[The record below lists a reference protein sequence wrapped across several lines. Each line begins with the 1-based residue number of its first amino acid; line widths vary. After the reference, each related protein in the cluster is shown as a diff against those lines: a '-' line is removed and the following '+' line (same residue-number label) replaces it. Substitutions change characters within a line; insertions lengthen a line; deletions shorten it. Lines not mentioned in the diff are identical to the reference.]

1 MVGVCAALRIAEG
14 KPQAN
19 APGMDG
25 GLCPLASLPV
35 FSPPACLWFL
45 PRAWLHIGCSCF
57 LSFGDRSDIHRARAC
72 ALPHG
77 LGFPSPLSSAL
88 SASIR
93 RFAASRRVLGARVNG
108 VVDGHRHVRS
118 CFVMDGG
125 G

>member
-1 MVGVCAALRIAEG
+1 MVGLCAALRIGEG
-14 KPQAN
+14 KPEAN

-25 GLCPLASLPV
+25 GLLSPRVSPGVLAACVPVVFSLASL
-35 FSPPACLWFL
+35 
-45 PRAWLHIGCSCF
+45 HNGCSRF
-57 LSFGDRSDIHRARAC
+57 LLFGDRSDIRRARAC

-93 RFAASRRVLGARVNG
+93 RFVASRRLLGARVNG
-108 VVDGHRHVRS
+108 LLDGYRHVRS
-118 CFVMDGG
+118 RCVMDGG